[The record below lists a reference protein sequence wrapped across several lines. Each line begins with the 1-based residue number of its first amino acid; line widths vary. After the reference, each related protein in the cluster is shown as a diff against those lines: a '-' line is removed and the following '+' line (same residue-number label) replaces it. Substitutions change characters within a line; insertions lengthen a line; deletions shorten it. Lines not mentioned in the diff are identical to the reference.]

1 MKRNFD
7 PKRAIDGTWGEM
19 YLDGE
24 QVRETTAMSLK
35 IQMNF
40 LDVPMCGTW
49 AKQQKNAGWTGNGS
63 VTMTKTNSR
72 MALLLAEEIKA
83 GRMPEFTIISA
94 LKDKDA
100 FGYERVV
107 VKGVQFSELTL
118 ADWSSRTVGE
128 VTLPFTFTDF
138 DFLDM
143 IEPQ

>member
-19 YLDGE
+19 YLEGE
-24 QVRETTAMSLK
+24 QVRETTALSLK
-35 IQMNF
+35 VQMNF
-40 LDVPMCGTW
+40 QDVPMCGTW
-49 AKQQKNAGWTGNGS
+49 AKQKKSAGWEGSGS

-72 MALLLAEEIKA
+72 MAILLADEIKE

-100 FGYERVV
+100 FGHERVV

-118 ADWSSRTVGE
+118 ADWASNKVGE